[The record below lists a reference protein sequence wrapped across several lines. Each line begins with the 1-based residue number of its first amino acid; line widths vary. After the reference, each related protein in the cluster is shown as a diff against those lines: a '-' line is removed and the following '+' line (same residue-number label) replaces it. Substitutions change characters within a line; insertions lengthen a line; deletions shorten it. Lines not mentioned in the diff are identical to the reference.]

1 MKVGD
6 LVRCTWQPNVSRVEN
21 DALTGH
27 RRAIPMKHQI
37 KGEIGLILRI
47 EQKRMFS
54 VFFPKFSY
62 THVLTS
68 PTLEVINES
77 R

>member
-1 MKVGD
+1 MEIGD
-6 LVRCTWQPNVSRVEN
+6 LVRCTWQPRVTRIEHTSN
-21 DALTGH
+21 F
-27 RRAIPMKHQI
+27 RVRAVPMEYQI
-37 KGEIGLILRI
+37 KGEVGLIVDV
-47 EQKRMFS
+47 EQGCRFS

-62 THVLTS
+62 THVLAS

>member
-6 LVRCTWQPNVSRVEN
+6 LVRCNWQPNVSRVEN
-21 DALTGH
+21 DIAF
-27 RRAIPMKHQI
+27 PMEHQI
-37 KGEIGLILRI
+37 KGELGLILNI
-47 EQKRMFS
+47 KQKRMFH
-54 VFFPKFSY
+54 VFFPKFLY

-68 PTLEVINES
+68 SVLEVLNES